1 MWPYRGCQQALP
13 DSGPRGRASER
24 SVEWGHKGPPPRGSE
39 VAPFIESHAPEGQR
53 TMLYKL
59 AIFASALLAGA
70 RAEVRSP
77 CRTG

>member
-1 MWPYRGCQQALP
+1 MIYGHP
-13 DSGPRGRASER
+13 SGEC
-24 SVEWGHKGPPPRGSE
+24 E
-39 VAPFIESHAPEGQR
+39 VALIESQKPEGQR

>member
-1 MWPYRGCQQALP
+1 LIDSSP
-13 DSGPRGRASER
+13 DSTWKEQR
-24 SVEWGHKGPPPRGSE
+24 
-39 VAPFIESHAPEGQR
+39 R

>member
-1 MWPYRGCQQALP
+1 MPCGLIKENTKQQVRPAARG
-13 DSGPRGRASER
+13 D
-24 SVEWGHKGPPPRGSE
+24 KGAPVRESE
-39 VAPFIESHAPEGQR
+39 VALDRISSSEGQR

-70 RAEVRSP
+70 RAEVRRP